1 MDETMI
7 PHFRS
12 IANLVV
18 LAVVACL
25 LGSLDVLGQQ
35 INPAPPLG
43 AKTSGTQRPTEVKPQ
58 TDRSSSVAQRPK
70 PRAVIREV
78 AGRISVGG
86 GVLVLPEVAYY
97 GVPVIIDVPGIG
109 FVEVTEEGYARLYK
123 QLSSSQQEQ
132 VDAAIASLRAIK
144 AAEDAEI
151 EAAQNAPRSA
161 PGQVERDL
169 SERISFGRP
178 SRVTE
183 PSRR

>member
-1 MDETMI
+1 MRQRAA
-7 PHFRS
+7 F
-12 IANLVV
+12 
-18 LAVVACL
+18 
-25 LGSLDVLGQQ
+25 QW
-35 INPAPPLG
+35 
-43 AKTSGTQRPTEVKPQ
+43 AKR
-58 TDRSSSVAQRPK
+58 
-70 PRAVIREV
+70 RAVIREV
-78 AGRISVGG
+78 ARRISVGG

-97 GVPVIIDVPGIG
+97 GAPVILDVPGVG
-109 FVEVTEEGYARLYK
+109 FVEVAEVEYARLYK
-123 QLSSSQQEQ
+123 QLSSSGQEQ

-178 SRVTE
+178 SRAT